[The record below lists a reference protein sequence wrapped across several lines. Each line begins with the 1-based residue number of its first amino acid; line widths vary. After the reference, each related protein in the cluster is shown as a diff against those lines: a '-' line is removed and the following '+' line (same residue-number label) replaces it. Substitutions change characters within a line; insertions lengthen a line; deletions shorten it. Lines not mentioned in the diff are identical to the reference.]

1 MLITSIAIASPRS
14 EAEERLFTVLDRIND
29 SNGNANDSDTA
40 DALAERVAQ
49 LVRRALG
56 GHAAATPIGRD
67 DDLRTSGLSS
77 LGLVNLMLSVE
88 EEFGLKVPERDMTPA
103 NFRSIA
109 RIIDLICALSP
120 QGVTNG

>member
-1 MLITSIAIASPRS
+1 
-14 EAEERLFTVLDRIND
+14 VLDRIND
-29 SNGNANDSDTA
+29 SNNDANDSDTGA
-40 DALAERVAQ
+40 ELAERIAQ

-56 GHAAATPIGRD
+56 SEAPAKPIGSD
-67 DDLRTSGLSS
+67 DDLRSSGLSS

-109 RIIDLICALSP
+109 RIIDLIRALSP